1 MNEEKI
7 DKWRTPYSLIPNR
20 GDIKTFACSD
30 GDKTPNMAELWCH
43 PSGGEC
49 CGGRV
54 VGKGGSSRQTGL
66 FSSSRRLS
74 TLSKKNRLVG
84 RASPNAARSAECES
98 CA

>member
-1 MNEEKI
+1 MKEEKI
-7 DKWRTPYSLIPNR
+7 DKWRTPSSLIPNR

-54 VGKGGSSRQTGL
+54 VGKSL
-66 FSSSRRLS
+66 NYFI
-74 TLSKKNRLVG
+74 KKKKKKG
-84 RASPNAARSAECES
+84 QHS
-98 CA
+98 